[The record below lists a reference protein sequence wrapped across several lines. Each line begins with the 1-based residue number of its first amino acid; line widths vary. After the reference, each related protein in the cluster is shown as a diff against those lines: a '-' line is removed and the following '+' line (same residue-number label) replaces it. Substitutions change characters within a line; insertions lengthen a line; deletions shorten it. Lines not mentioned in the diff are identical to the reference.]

1 MSTHSYIGVI
11 EEDGTLKYVYCH
23 SDGYPSYLGRM
34 LLTYYNT
41 PELATGLVNLG
52 DLSMVRS
59 MLRKRLVPDKGEFHT
74 FKKPVREGPKGGIT
88 TAYHRDRKEMMFSTA
103 VCGFGKDRSLL
114 QISAMPAR
122 FLRATVPWSP
132 IKTAFGVTFMLRLK
146 RKVHM
151 NRVFCVDRIVTLFL
165 SVKNQKLFSIL
176 SLD

>member
-34 LLTYYNT
+34 LLTYYST

-88 TAYHRDRKEMMFSTA
+88 TAYHRNRKERLHINKTVIGGPDISTNA
-103 VCGFGKDRSLL
+103 KRCFW
-114 QISAMPAR
+114 ISP
-122 FLRATVPWSP
+122 RATIFPMHICMISLKNNGLPVIPVR
-132 IKTAFGVTFMLRLK
+132 IADLR
-146 RKVHM
+146 
-151 NRVFCVDRIVTLFL
+151 
-165 SVKNQKLFSIL
+165 S
-176 SLD
+176 

>member
-59 MLRKRLVPDKGEFHT
+59 ILRERLVPDKGEFHT

-88 TAYHRDRKEMMFSTA
+88 TAYHRDRKERLHINKT
-103 VCGFGKDRSLL
+103 VIGGIPTL
-114 QISAMPAR
+114 QHCAR
-122 FLRATVPWSP
+122 FRHGFAGNSRS
-132 IKTAFGVTFMLRLK
+132 KTQIRNPDRYHRQT
-146 RKVHM
+146 
-151 NRVFCVDRIVTLFL
+151 NVFQRYHTDMHREYSRSWRYPKTPF
-165 SVKNQKLFSIL
+165 
-176 SLD
+176 

>member
-59 MLRKRLVPDKGEFHT
+59 MVRKRLVPDKGEYHT

-88 TAYHRDRKEMMFSTA
+88 TAYHRDRKERFHINKTVIGRGMSARMLKRCFW
-103 VCGFGKDRSLL
+103 
-114 QISAMPAR
+114 ISP
-122 FLRATVPWSP
+122 RATIFPMHICMISLKNNGLPVIPVR
-132 IKTAFGVTFMLRLK
+132 IADLRY
-146 RKVHM
+146 
-151 NRVFCVDRIVTLFL
+151 
-165 SVKNQKLFSIL
+165 
-176 SLD
+176 

>member
-52 DLSMVRS
+52 DLSMVRE
-59 MLRKRLVPDKGEFHT
+59 RLAPDKGERHT

-88 TAYHRDRKEMMFSTA
+88 TAYHRDRKERLCINKVVIDGPDISTNSKKVFRDIA
-103 VCGFGKDRSLL
+103 KSDYLPYAYLYDVAEKQWFACDTCQDCGFAFLNENYL
-114 QISAMPAR
+114 Q
-122 FLRATVPWSP
+122 THV
-132 IKTAFGVTFMLRLK
+132 
-146 RKVHM
+146 
-151 NRVFCVDRIVTLFL
+151 
-165 SVKNQKLFSIL
+165 
-176 SLD
+176 

>member
-59 MLRKRLVPDKGEFHT
+59 MVRKRLVPDKGEYHT

-88 TAYHRDRKEMMFSTA
+88 TAYHRDRHHHRALRHS
-103 VCGFGKDRSLL
+103 CSRLRSDCRCWLGGL
-114 QISAMPAR
+114 QRDHYPADDHRLQRGAEPSRPAR
-122 FLRATVPWSP
+122 RHSAHREQPRRRTVQGPYRHLHP
-132 IKTAFGVTFMLRLK
+132 
-146 RKVHM
+146 
-151 NRVFCVDRIVTLFL
+151 
-165 SVKNQKLFSIL
+165 Q
-176 SLD
+176 

>member
-59 MLRKRLVPDKGEFHT
+59 MLRERLVPDKGKYHT
-74 FKKPVREGPKGGIT
+74 FKKPVREGPKSGIT
-88 TAYHRDRKEMMFSTA
+88 TAYHRDRKERLHINNAIITNQGQRDTLDFDADDSSVSYDVA
-103 VCGFGKDRSLL
+103 DIVY
-114 QISAMPAR
+114 SA
-122 FLRATVPWSP
+122 
-132 IKTAFGVTFMLRLK
+132 IKRNG
-146 RKVHM
+146 
-151 NRVFCVDRIVTLFL
+151 RVIESFTEA
-165 SVKNQKLFSIL
+165 SNN
-176 SLD
+176 

>member
-59 MLRKRLVPDKGEFHT
+59 MLRERLVPDKEKYHT
-74 FKKPVREGPKGGIT
+74 FKKPVREGPKSGIT
-88 TAYHRDRKEMMFSTA
+88 TAYHRDRKERLHINKTVIGGPDISTNA
-103 VCGFGKDRSLL
+103 KKAFLDITKSNYIPYAYLYDIAEKHWFACDTCQDCGFAFLNENYL
-114 QISAMPAR
+114 Q
-122 FLRATVPWSP
+122 THV
-132 IKTAFGVTFMLRLK
+132 
-146 RKVHM
+146 
-151 NRVFCVDRIVTLFL
+151 
-165 SVKNQKLFSIL
+165 
-176 SLD
+176 

>member
-59 MLRKRLVPDKGEFHT
+59 ILRERLVPDKGEFHT

-88 TAYHRDRKEMMFSTA
+88 TA
-103 VCGFGKDRSLL
+103 
-114 QISAMPAR
+114 
-122 FLRATVPWSP
+122 
-132 IKTAFGVTFMLRLK
+132 
-146 RKVHM
+146 
-151 NRVFCVDRIVTLFL
+151 
-165 SVKNQKLFSIL
+165 
-176 SLD
+176 

>member
-59 MLRKRLVPDKGEFHT
+59 MVRKRLVPDKGEYHT

-88 TAYHRDRKEMMFSTA
+88 TAYHRDRKERFTST
-103 VCGFGKDRSLL
+103 RPLL
-114 QISAMPAR
+114 AGRISARMLKKCFWISP
-122 FLRATVPWSP
+122 RATIFPMHICMISLKNNGLPVIPVR
-132 IKTAFGVTFMLRLK
+132 IADLRY
-146 RKVHM
+146 
-151 NRVFCVDRIVTLFL
+151 
-165 SVKNQKLFSIL
+165 
-176 SLD
+176 